1 MTSAIRMALAI
12 FILALAAAPLPGLA
26 AELNPFKAIYDLT
39 YGGVTAGE
47 AVYELTIDSEGNVL
61 YHARVEP
68 RGIAA
73 FFTSDI
79 VSEQSR
85 LRLEDDGSLTAISY
99 EYLQDRNGK
108 SVERKDI
115 EFDWESGQALTRVD
129 GDQRRVDIERGVVD
143 RMSLQL
149 KLMMDRLSGNED
161 NVLVYQVIEDH
172 ELREYRFEVK
182 GRSRISTAAGDYDT
196 VRLERRHGSRTT
208 VFWSAPSLG
217 YLPVR
222 VEQRRD
228 SYPTSRMDLSRVAGP
243 LVRRPAAGARP

>member
-1 MTSAIRMALAI
+1 MTSAIRLALAI
-12 FILALAAAPLPGLA
+12 SFLALAAAPLPGLA
-26 AELNPFKAIYDLT
+26 AELIPYKAMYDLT

-47 AVYELTIDSEGNVL
+47 AVYELKIDSEGNVL

-99 EYLQDRNGK
+99 EYLQDRNGS
-108 SVERKDI
+108 SVEQKDI

-129 GDQRRVDIERGVVD
+129 GDQRRVDIERGIVD

-161 NVLVYQVIEDH
+161 DLLVYQVVEDH
-172 ELREYRFEVK
+172 ELREYRFRGQGAQPNK
-182 GRSRISTAAGDYDT
+182 YRGRRLRYGKTRTTPRQPHDDI
-196 VRLERRHGSRTT
+196 LER
-208 VFWSAPSLG
+208 AI
-217 YLPVR
+217 
-222 VEQRRD
+222 
-228 SYPTSRMDLSRVAGP
+228 AGI
-243 LVRRPAAGARP
+243 PAGQG